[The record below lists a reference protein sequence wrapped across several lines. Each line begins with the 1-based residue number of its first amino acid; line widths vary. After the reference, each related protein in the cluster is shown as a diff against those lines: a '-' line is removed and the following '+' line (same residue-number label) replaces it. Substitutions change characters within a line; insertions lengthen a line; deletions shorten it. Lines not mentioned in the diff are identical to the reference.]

1 MEKEEIV
8 EKKKKSWKKT
18 AAKAVGLIVGL
29 LIIWFMVKEIV
40 DNWSAI
46 KPYLSNMKI
55 PLFILSIIIYA
66 AAFLMTGYNWT
77 YLLWKMEKG
86 PGRREY
92 LNAHMVSALARY
104 IPGGIWSIVG
114 KAYFCNQKGVSKQA
128 TTVSI
133 ILEYVFQIVSSG
145 LFFVA
150 LIPFLFQTGMQTAL
164 IYLCMAGVILIL
176 VILPNCINLGIK
188 VLSRILKKDCGEIR
202 LKRGF
207 VYQVLL
213 RYAGAWIVT
222 GIGLIVLVSAFS
234 NTDFMQGIILILSYP
249 VSWVVGFVSP
259 SPNGMGIREAIL
271 RILLGDS
278 QAHELVLLIV
288 VTSRIWTILGEV
300 VAFAGFKIYYML
312 TRRKKE
318 NA

>member
-1 MEKEEIV
+1 ME
-8 EKKKKSWKKT
+8 EKKSNWKKK
-18 AAKAVGLIVGL
+18 AAKIIGLIVGL

-40 DNWSAI
+40 NNWSAI
-46 KPYLSNMKI
+46 KPYLANMRI
-55 PLFILSIIIYA
+55 PLFILSIVVYA
-66 AAFLMTGYNWT
+66 GAFLFTGYNWT

-86 PGRREY
+86 PGRKEY

-114 KAYFCNQKGVSKQA
+114 KAYFCNQNGVSKQA

-133 ILEYVFQIVSSG
+133 ILEYVFQIISSS
-145 LFFVA
+145 LFFVM
-150 LIPFLFQTGMQTAL
+150 LIPFLFKTGMQTAL
-164 IYLCMAGVILIL
+164 IYACVIGILVILI
-176 VILPNCINLGIK
+176 ILPNCINLGIRLLEK
-188 VLSRILKKDCGEIR
+188 ILKKDCGEIK

-207 VYQVLL
+207 VYQILL
-213 RYAGAWIVT
+213 RYVGAWLVT
-222 GIGLIVLVSAFS
+222 GMGLIVLVAAFS
-234 NTDFMQGIILILSYP
+234 DTDFMQGIVLVLSYP
-249 VSWVVGFVSP
+249 VSWVVGFLSP

-288 VTSRIWTILGEV
+288 VTSRIWTILGEI
-300 VAFAGFKIYYML
+300 VAFIGFKIYYMF

-318 NA
+318 HA